1 MVQEEATAAAMRNH
15 QLQVPHEVV
24 AKQVVER
31 EVLTKGLVAKG
42 LVVTQRLVAKEV
54 VVALAKEL
62 VAKQAAALAVAPR
75 MRLVRVA
82 RLSAED
88 VLGLRTFHIALFLI
102 GSTRFVGT
110 LMEAPYF
117 PIKYGSVS

>member
-1 MVQEEATAAAMRNH
+1 MRNH

-42 LVVTQRLVAKEV
+42 LMLTQRLVAKEV

-62 VAKQAAALAVAPR
+62 GGNKWR
-75 MRLVRVA
+75 RWRC
-82 RLSAED
+82 
-88 VLGLRTFHIALFLI
+88 LR
-102 GSTRFVGT
+102 
-110 LMEAPYF
+110 E
-117 PIKYGSVS
+117 YG